1 MRRVRIAHYH
11 VIARHDMQLCIGKQK
26 KAIYLIRS
34 IKLSAVQKPRGFT
47 LSMELLCSFTIL
59 DGNHSRRL
67 LLPQSA
73 GKHFLDI
80 SHYYEHW
87 LLHLWNAKKYVRLL
101 KLLWLRFITSEIL
114 EVHAFVVCF
123 SVLFSAVKHTIPIF
137 LIVTLKSF
145 QSFSLLPFLTGF
157 GVYSSL
163 LE

>member
-1 MRRVRIAHYH
+1 MQCHKSCGDLNIISSHKMRRVRIAHYH
-11 VIARHDMQLCIGKQK
+11 VIARHDMQLCIGKQKK

-101 KLLWLRFITSEIL
+101 KLLWLRFIMSEIL
-114 EVHAFVVCF
+114 EVHGFVVF
-123 SVLFSAVKHTIPIF
+123 AF
-137 LIVTLKSF
+137 L
-145 QSFSLLPFLTGF
+145 SFSLLSNIPYPSFW
-157 GVYSSL
+157 L
-163 LE
+163 LR